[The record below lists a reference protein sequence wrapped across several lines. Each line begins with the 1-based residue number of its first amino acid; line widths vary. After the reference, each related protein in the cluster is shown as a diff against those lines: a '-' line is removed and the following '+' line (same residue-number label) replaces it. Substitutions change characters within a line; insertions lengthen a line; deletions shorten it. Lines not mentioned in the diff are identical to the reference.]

1 MNTLEENRIRSKKN
15 LLDEDYKRHADTLGT
30 RYAGCVEKILLSD
43 NLDWFEKREL
53 IISLIEYRSYGF
65 SGSETLCD
73 AFCTVCDYFA
83 HPNL

>member
-1 MNTLEENRIRSKKN
+1 MNTLEENCVRSKKN
-15 LLDEDYKRHADTLGT
+15 LLLGT

-73 AFCTVCDYFA
+73 AFYTVCDYFA
-83 HPNL
+83 DPNL